1 MRILALI
8 LILTLSSCVVS
19 QKTFDEEVKKNAVLK
34 QRVDEIESEFHLKDQ
49 VMRGV
54 IGGILERISG
64 QKETEITDE
73 HND

>member
-8 LILTLSSCVVS
+8 LIFTLSSCMVS

-34 QRVDEIESEFHLKDQ
+34 QRVDELESEFRLKDQ

-54 IGGILERISG
+54 ITGILERISG
-64 QKETEITDE
+64 QKDDEVIDE

>member
-8 LILTLSSCVVS
+8 LIFTLSSCVVS

-34 QRVDEIESEFHLKDQ
+34 QRVDELESEFRLKDQ

-54 IGGILERISG
+54 ITGILERISG
-64 QKETEITDE
+64 QKDDEVIDE